1 MAKVRPIFD
10 LHRAFLNKQAAL
22 DASFLGIRDVTRHPT
37 TMGDQL
43 EADWAGVLADFLP
56 GRYTVGPIF
65 AVDHEG
71 SMSEQIDVAVYD
83 KHFSPQWFGGAN
95 NVRFVPVESVYAV
108 FEVKPKLNPSYIKAA
123 QKKAASV
130 RRLKR
135 TSAFI
140 VHAGGRYERRHA
152 DSSIIA
158 GILTNRTPWADPKA
172 KLADYLTDDRE
183 DASFLDIGIAMNSI
197 CFDYTPTP
205 GDGDRLTW
213 PRTYNEDGQQLIH
226 FIIRLFR
233 QLQAIGTVP
242 AMDMALYERAIRNLA
257 TAQAR

>member
-1 MAKVRPIFD
+1 MTKSRPTFD

-43 EADWAGVLADFLP
+43 EADWTGVLSDFLP
-56 GRYTVGPIF
+56 TRYAVGPIF

-108 FEVKPKLNPSYIKAA
+108 FEVKPKLNSTYIKAA
-123 QKKAASV
+123 RKKAASV

-140 VHAGGRYERRHA
+140 VHAGGRYERKR
-152 DSSIIA
+152 DETPIIA
-158 GILTNRTPWADPKA
+158 GILTNRTPWTDPKI
-172 KLADYLTDDRE
+172 KLSKYLTDDRGHE
-183 DASFLDIGIAMNSI
+183 SFLDIGIAMDSI
-197 CFDYTPTP
+197 CFDYTPTVTE
-205 GDGDRLTW
+205 GDKVTW
-213 PRTYNEDGQQLIH
+213 PRTYNEAGQQLIH
-226 FIIRLFR
+226 FIVRLFR
-233 QLQAIGTVP
+233 QLQSIGTVP
-242 AMDMALYERAIRNLA
+242 AIDMELYERAIRNLA
-257 TAQAR
+257 GD